1 METRLPRRRFLTG
14 TAFAACA
21 VLVPRTY
28 GMLRSVA
35 DPAAAGLSSDDK
47 TIIAELA
54 AYSSDVRIWRG
65 PRNFSRPKRKS
76 DPKITRST
84 NLLVRVA
91 DFGRLTHYLNS
102 KELERLGVVYA
113 GGPNFA
119 FLSGTTAYT
128 VTNYGQDD
136 FERAVA

>member
-28 GMLRSVA
+28 GMLRSAA
-35 DPAAAGLSSDDK
+35 DPAAAVLSGDQA
-47 TIIAELA
+47 IIAELA

-65 PRNFSRPKRKS
+65 PRNFARPKRKS
-76 DPKITRST
+76 DPQITRST
-84 NLLVRVA
+84 NLLVRVS

-102 KELERLGVVYA
+102 RALERLGVVYA

-119 FLSGTTAYT
+119 FLAGSTAYT